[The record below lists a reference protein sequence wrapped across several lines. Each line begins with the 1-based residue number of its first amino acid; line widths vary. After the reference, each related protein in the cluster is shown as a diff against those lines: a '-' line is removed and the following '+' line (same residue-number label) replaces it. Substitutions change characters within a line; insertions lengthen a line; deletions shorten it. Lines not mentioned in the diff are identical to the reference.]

1 MTEEFSGAK
10 TLTSSLNED
19 EVLDMQKGDKANVL
33 RKLSES
39 GKLRNKNIYH
49 SQISSVESISHT

>member
-39 GKLRNKNIYH
+39 GKLNDKNMYH
-49 SQISSVESISHT
+49 S

>member
-39 GKLRNKNIYH
+39 GKLRDKNVYH
-49 SQISSVESISHT
+49 SQISSV

>member
-1 MTEEFSGAK
+1 MRILVFLQIEVTEEYNGAK
-10 TLTSSLNED
+10 SLNSSLNED

-39 GKLRNKNIYH
+39 GMF
-49 SQISSVESISHT
+49 

>member
-1 MTEEFSGAK
+1 MIIFSLQIEVTEEYNGAK
-10 TLTSSLNED
+10 SLNNSVNEN

-39 GKLRNKNIYH
+39 GKFG
-49 SQISSVESISHT
+49 SFVV